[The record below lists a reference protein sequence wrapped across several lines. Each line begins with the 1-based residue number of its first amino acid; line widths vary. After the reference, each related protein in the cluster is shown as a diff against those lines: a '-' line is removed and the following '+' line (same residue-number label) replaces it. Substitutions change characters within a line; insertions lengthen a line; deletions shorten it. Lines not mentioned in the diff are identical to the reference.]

1 MRLSKRSKS
10 KSRRRRRSMRGGGL
24 WDTLKGLNPFAKKE
38 EQKPVAEAEPVDEGS
53 DEIESHTVANDD
65 LGSLDSVDAPAS
77 PGAQEGGRRRK
88 DVRVT
93 VVAAKALKKSF
104 SQKVSSSHQTQKK
117 TLN

>member
-24 WDTLKGLNPFAKKE
+24 WDTIKGLNPFAKKE
-38 EQKPVAEAEPVDEGS
+38 EQKPVPEAEPVDEGS

-88 DVRVT
+88 RR
-93 VVAAKALKKSF
+93 KSRRRRRKSSKKSR
-104 SQKVSSSHQTQKK
+104 SRRKSRRRTRRRKRR
-117 TLN
+117 